1 MVFMNVLITG
11 SSGFIGSALAKRFS
25 GDLVIGL
32 DRVLYPGDSVCT
44 RRYCVD
50 IANREALSGVLRDV
64 KMRFGSRLDCVF
76 HLAAHYDF
84 SNKRAPRYK
93 EVNEDGTRD
102 LLEALADFEVGA
114 FVFTSS
120 TAVMKGLKIT
130 NPGTDSDEGL
140 SESSPLGS
148 TLEYGESKRRAEEVV
163 IGFKERLKVFIVR
176 LSGVYAPECRL
187 IPLVHQIA
195 SIYRRD
201 ASSRFLPGGGRG
213 CISYIHIDDALDGL
227 EKIITLRNNIPSGTI
242 YILSEEDYL
251 SYVELYRLIH
261 RGLYGNGG
269 DFRPVSLPNWLLI
282 GGVYTANYLHC
293 IRGGGEYFFRPWM
306 ARHALLRFCFN
317 TGKAKRELG
326 WNTNHSLRAYMQT
339 ILGELRA
346 NPGEWFRANNISS

>member
-1 MVFMNVLITG
+1 MNILVTG

-25 GDLVIGL
+25 SDLVIGL
-32 DRVLYPGDSVCT
+32 DRVLYPGDPVCT

-50 IANREALSGVLRDV
+50 IANREALFGVLRDV
-64 KMRFGSRLDCVF
+64 KVRFGHRLDCVF

-84 SNKRAPRYK
+84 SNKKDLRYK
-93 EVNEDGTRD
+93 EVNEDGTRN

-130 NPGTDSDEGL
+130 NPGTDSDERL

-148 TLEYGESKRRAEEVV
+148 PLEYGESKRRAEEVV
-163 IGFKERLKVFIVR
+163 VGFKERLKVFIVR

-187 IPLVHQIA
+187 IPLAHQIA

-201 ASSRFLPGGGRG
+201 VGSRFLPGGGRG

-227 EKIITLRNNIPSGTI
+227 ERMVTLRDEIPSGTI

-251 SYVELYRLIH
+251 SYTELYGLIH
-261 RGLYGNGG
+261 QGLYGNGG
-269 DFRPVSLPNWLLI
+269 DFRPISLTSWLLM
-282 GGVYTANYLHC
+282 GGVHTVNYLHY
-293 IRGGGEYFFRPWM
+293 IRSGRGYFFRPWM
-306 ARHALLRFCFN
+306 ARQALLRFCFN

-326 WNTNHSLRAYMQT
+326 WNTNHALRDYMQT

-346 NPGEWFRANNISS
+346 NPGEWFKSNNISS